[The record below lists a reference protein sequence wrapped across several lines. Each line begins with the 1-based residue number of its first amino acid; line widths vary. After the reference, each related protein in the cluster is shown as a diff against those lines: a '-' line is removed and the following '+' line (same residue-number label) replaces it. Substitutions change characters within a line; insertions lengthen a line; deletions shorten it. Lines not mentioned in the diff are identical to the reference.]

1 MQLFVSAG
9 EPSGDLHGANLIR
22 HLRRRRPDLRFIG
35 LGGPRMRDAGCE
47 LIYPLTDLAVIG
59 FLPVLASLH
68 KFHHVLGLARQAFR
82 DNRPDA
88 LVMIDFPGFH
98 WWLAGCARK
107 HGIPVS
113 YFVPPQIWSWATWRA
128 GKMRRLCDQVLAS
141 LPFEDAWFRE
151 RGIPSRY
158 IGHPYFDEIV
168 GQRLDADFLAQ
179 QRSRP
184 GPVVGLLPGSRNG
197 EIRLNLDSLIRG
209 AELVHAKRPDVRFLV
224 AAFKPSQAD
233 TIRQRLAG
241 SPLPIEV
248 HQGRTPEVIELAHS
262 VMSVSGSVSLEILA
276 RDKPAVMIYRHHW
289 LMVQIGRLMKRS
301 KYITLVN
308 LLADR
313 VLFPEY
319 FGSKCLGPTMAEH
332 VLHWLNDDAAYR
344 SLRGE
349 LAALRAEVMKP
360 GACDRAS
367 DAVLELIRAA

>member
-22 HLRRRRPDLRFIG
+22 HLRSRCPELRFTG
-35 LGGPRMRDAGCE
+35 LGGPKMKEAGCE
-47 LIYPLTDLAVIG
+47 LVYPLTDLAVVGI
-59 FLPVLASLH
+59 FPVLASLH
-68 KFHHVLGLARQAFR
+68 KFHHVLGLARQSFR
-82 DNRPDA
+82 EDRPDA

-128 GKMRRLCDQVLAS
+128 GKMRRLCDQVLSS
-141 LPFEDAWFRE
+141 LPFEDVWFRE

-168 GQRLDADFLAQ
+168 AQRLDADFLSKQRAQ
-179 QRSRP
+179 S
-184 GPVVGLLPGSRNG
+184 GPIVGLLPGSRNG
-197 EIRLNLDSLIRG
+197 EVRHNIESLIRG
-209 AELVHAKRPDVRFLV
+209 AELVHAQRPDVRFLV

-233 TIRQRLAG
+233 TIRDRLMG
-241 SPLPIEV
+241 SKLPIEV
-248 HQGRTPEVIELAHS
+248 HQGRTPEIIELSHS
-262 VMSVSGSVSLEILA
+262 LMAVSGSVSLEILA
-276 RDKPAVMIYRHHW
+276 RSKPAVMVYRHHW
-289 LMVQIGRLMKRS
+289 FTIALGRMLKRA

-313 VLFPEY
+313 VMFPEY
-319 FGSKCLGPTMAEH
+319 FGSQCLGPRMAEH
-332 VLHWLNDDAAYR
+332 VLHWLNDEKAYR
-344 SLRGE
+344 KLCGE
-349 LAALRAEVMKP
+349 LATLRGEVMKP

>member
-1 MQLFVSAG
+1 MQLFISAG

-22 HLRRRRPDLRFIG
+22 HLRARRPDLRFTG
-35 LGGPRMRDAGCE
+35 LGGPRMQDAGCE
-47 LIYPLTDLAVIG
+47 IVYPLTDLAVVG
-59 FLPVLASLH
+59 LFPVLASLH
-68 KFHHVLGLARQAFR
+68 KFHHALGLARAAFKR
-82 DNRPDA
+82 DRPDA

-128 GKMRRLCDQVLAS
+128 AKMRRLCDQVLAT

-158 IGHPYFDEIV
+158 IGHPYFDEIAR
-168 GQRLDADFLAQ
+168 QRLDPAFLAE
-179 QRSRP
+179 QRAKP
-184 GPVVGLLPGSRNG
+184 GPVVGILPGSRNS
-197 EIRLNLDSLIRG
+197 EIRNNLDSLIAG
-209 AELVHAKRPDVRFLV
+209 AKIVHARRPDVRFLV

-233 TIRQRLAG
+233 TVRDRLKG
-241 SPLPIEV
+241 SGLPAEV

-262 VMSVSGSVSLEILA
+262 LMSVSGSVSLEILA
-276 RDKPAVMIYRHHW
+276 RDKPAVMAYRLPW
-289 LMVQIGRLMKRS
+289 ITLAVARLLMRA

-313 VLFPEY
+313 LLLPEAY
-319 FGSKCLGPTMAEH
+319 GSHCLGPAMAEH

-344 SLRGE
+344 ALRGE
-349 LAALRAEVMKP
+349 LAALRAVVMEP
-360 GACDRAS
+360 GACERAS
-367 DAVLELIRAA
+367 AAVLELIRAA